1 MKNLKDLYLSS
12 GILQVLSIIFWF
24 IPSFNYTVD
33 GLTKTAPLSTGYT
46 SAALIA
52 ILAFFVIAV
61 ILDLL
66 SAFISSLRN
75 KHLYILSLVSALF
88 SVYNYISIYL
98 GSVDVEVKTNVF
110 GIVLIIINVCLLA
123 LTVITLIST
132 VKLSKESK

>member
-24 IPSFNYTVD
+24 IPSFTYIVD
-33 GLTKTAPLSTGYT
+33 GVSKTAPLSTGYT
-46 SAALIA
+46 MAALIA
-52 ILAFFVIAV
+52 IIAFFVIAV
-61 ILDLL
+61 ILDFL
-66 SAFISSLRN
+66 SAFIGSLRN

-98 GSVDVEVKTNVF
+98 GSVDVEVEINVF

-123 LTVITLIST
+123 LTVITLVST
-132 VKLSKESK
+132 VKLSKQSK

>member
-24 IPSFNYTVD
+24 IPSFTYTVD
-33 GLTKTAPLSTGYT
+33 GVSKTAPLSTGYT
-46 SAALIA
+46 MAALIA
-52 ILAFFVIAV
+52 IIAFFVIAV
-61 ILDLL
+61 ILDFL

-75 KHLYILSLVSALF
+75 KHLYILSLISALF

-98 GSVDVEVKTNVF
+98 GSVDVEVEINVF

-123 LTVITLIST
+123 LTVITLVST
-132 VKLSKESK
+132 VKLSKQSK